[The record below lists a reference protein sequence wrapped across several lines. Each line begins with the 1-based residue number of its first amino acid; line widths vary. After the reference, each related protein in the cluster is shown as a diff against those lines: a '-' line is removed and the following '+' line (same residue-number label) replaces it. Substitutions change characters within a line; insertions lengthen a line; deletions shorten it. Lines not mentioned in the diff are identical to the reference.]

1 MIACFTV
8 LAHAARHMIYFPE
21 EDAGRCMSDYRL
33 GIDVGGTKL
42 EIAALDSKGEILLRH
57 RVANPGNYDD
67 LLLALRDLVQQGRA
81 HTAPDATVG
90 LGIPGAIDSRTL
102 RVKNANATWLNGQTF
117 GKDLEQVLG
126 CPVKVENDANCFA
139 LSEAV
144 DGAAAGRNVV
154 FGVILGSGVGG
165 GFVINGQLLTGLH
178 HIAGEWGHIPLPWV
192 REDEFP
198 MPACFCGNS
207 GCLERF
213 LCGPALAEAW
223 KGPGTRSADGIEEAA
238 AAGDEAARRAL
249 DTYVDRLG
257 RACAL
262 VINMVDP
269 DAIVLGGGVS
279 NLETLY
285 ERVPAVMKKY
295 AITPDCRTELLKNRH
310 GDSSGVRG
318 AAWLWGK

>member
-1 MIACFTV
+1 
-8 LAHAARHMIYFPE
+8 
-21 EDAGRCMSDYRL
+21 MSDYRL

-57 RVANPGNYDD
+57 RVANPGTYDA
-67 LLLALRDLVQQGRA
+67 LLLTLRDLVEEGRA
-81 HTAPDATVG
+81 RTSRDATVG
-90 LGIPGAIDSRTL
+90 VGIPGAIDSRTM

-144 DGAAAGRNVV
+144 DGAAAGRKIV

-165 GFVINGQLLTGLH
+165 GFIINGEPVTGLH

-192 REDEFP
+192 RAEEFP
-198 MPACFCGNS
+198 MPKCFCGNE

-213 LCGPALAEAW
+213 LCGPALAASW
-223 KGPGTRSADGIEEAA
+223 KGDGQRCADGIEEAA
-238 AAGDEAARRAL
+238 AAGDAAAIHAL

-269 DAIVLGGGVS
+269 DTIVLGGGVS
-279 NLETLY
+279 NLKTLY
-285 ERVPAVMKKY
+285 SRVPDVMKKY
-295 AITPDCRTELLKNRH
+295 AITPECRTELLKNQH

>member
-1 MIACFTV
+1 
-8 LAHAARHMIYFPE
+8 
-21 EDAGRCMSDYRL
+21 MSDYRL

-165 GFVINGQLLTGLH
+165 GFVINGQPLTGLH

-238 AAGDEAARRAL
+238 AAGDETARRAL